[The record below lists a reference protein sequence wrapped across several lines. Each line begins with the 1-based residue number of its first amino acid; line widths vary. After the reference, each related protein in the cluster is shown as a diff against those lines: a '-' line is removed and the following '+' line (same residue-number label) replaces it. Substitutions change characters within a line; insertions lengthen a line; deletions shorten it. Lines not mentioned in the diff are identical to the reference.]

1 MHICWTRVQMNFAP
15 FALALLHELT
25 SGHMVKEHQK
35 FIQSKS
41 MSFENAKH
49 ENEPSSGFM

>member
-1 MHICWTRVQMNFAP
+1 MNFAP